1 MRLTS
6 ELGVDAPVERT
17 WAALL
22 EADPPDGAW
31 RGILNGYAG
40 SVHLDDVDEDERAAG
55 FYAQGRELRGD
66 GLASARV
73 TARLAGDAAGTRVL
87 VETDLHLAGRAAE
100 LEPSALQEATDTLLG
115 RLVAQLEQTLTAP
128 APEPPAP
135 APEPVAPAPEAAAG
149 APEPRVPVPE
159 PSVPPAEPSV
169 PPGPLAAERPSTEPV
184 ATAADG
190 RPSPAVLAG
199 RASRK
204 LDLLVAADKVAERA
218 LLLVVGG
225 VLGLLLGRTIWG
237 RR

>member
-1 MRLTS
+1 VRLTS
-6 ELGVDAPVERT
+6 ELAVDAPLERT

-22 EADPPDGAW
+22 EADPPGGAW

-73 TARLAGDAAGTRVL
+73 TARLAGDAASTRVL

-100 LEPSALQEATDTLLG
+100 LDRDALQEATDTLLS
-115 RLVAQLEQTLTAP
+115 RLVSQLEHTLAASSEPRSP

-135 APEPVAPAPEAAAG
+135 PAEPPPA
-149 APEPRVPVPE
+149 EPPA
-159 PSVPPAEPSV
+159 PPAEPST
-169 PPGPLAAERPSTEPV
+169 PPE
-184 ATAADG
+184 
-190 RPSPAVLAG
+190 PSPPAVAPS
-199 RASRK
+199 SRK
-204 LDLLVAADKVAERA
+204 LDLLVAVDKVAERA
-218 LLLVVGG
+218 LLLVVGAF
-225 VLGLLLGRTIWG
+225 LGLLLGRSIWG